1 VPPTN
6 RHSNIWR
13 CAGMINLLAA
23 ISLSA
28 GCATSS
34 LIPASANER
43 PPPVTAPPPPNPVP
57 VVRYGRYGLV
67 ELAPDAAQQDLLQQ
81 VVDISIPATVSA
93 TVGDALGYLL
103 LRSGYQRCEAR
114 DEVSRLYALPL
125 PAAHLHLGPMV
136 LRDALQTLAG
146 PAWQL
151 QVDDVMRQVCFTR
164 AAKTPD
170 TTIPT
175 PLPSTTGASMK
186 PDSSAT
192 TFELPEGQP

>member
-1 VPPTN
+1 MPFTA

-13 CAGMINLLAA
+13 RAGAIHLLAA
-23 ISLSA
+23 ITLSA

-34 LIPASANER
+34 APPAAAVAK
-43 PPPVTAPPPPNPVP
+43 PLPVTAPLPPKPIP
-57 VVRYGRYGLV
+57 VVRYGRYTWVDLK
-67 ELAPDAAQQDLLQQ
+67 PDTAQQDLLQQ
-81 VVDISIPATVSA
+81 VVDISIPGTMSA

-114 DEVSRLYALPL
+114 DDVGRLYALPL

-151 QVDDVMRQVCFTR
+151 QVDDVMRQACFTR
-164 AAKTPD
+164 SANTPD
-170 TTIPT
+170 TALPT
-175 PLPSTTGASMK
+175 PVPSTTDASTEPERLPK
-186 PDSSAT
+186 TSA
-192 TFELPEGQP
+192 LP